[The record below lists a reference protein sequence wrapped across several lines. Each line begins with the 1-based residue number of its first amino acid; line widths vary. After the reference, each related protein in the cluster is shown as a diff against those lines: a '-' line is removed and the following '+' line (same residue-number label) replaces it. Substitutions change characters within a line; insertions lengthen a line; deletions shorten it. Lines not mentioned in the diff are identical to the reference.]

1 MHPMLSNSRVCDAA
15 HVPLALEATF
25 ALPNALGMM
34 KEAALHDIRKEAKH
48 RRHSCDLEA
57 NAALISGHLLGAD
70 LSNTLVLPVSEF
82 PL

>member
-1 MHPMLSNSRVCDAA
+1 MHSMLSKSRVCDAA

-25 ALPNALGMM
+25 VRPNAPGPVRG
-34 KEAALHDIRKEAKH
+34 AALHDVKKEAKH
-48 RRHSCDLEA
+48 KCHSCDLEA
-57 NAALISGHLLGAD
+57 NGTLISGYLLGAN

>member
-1 MHPMLSNSRVCDAA
+1 MLSKSRVCDAA
-15 HVPLALEATF
+15 RVPLALEATF
-25 ALPNALGMM
+25 ALPNALGSM
-34 KEAALHDIRKEAKH
+34 KEAALHDFRKEAKH
-48 RRHSCDLEA
+48 RRHSCEV